1 MMLEVKNVTKVF
13 YSDKHEDLTALEDV
27 SLFVAEGEFV
37 SIIGPSGCGKS
48 TLLEMIAGLSKPTKG
63 EIYLNGQSI
72 VGRKGN
78 VAYMPQK
85 DVLFPWRT
93 IIENVIVPFEIQ
105 GVKRAKAKEEALNLL
120 PIFGLDKFA
129 DYYPD
134 KLSGGM
140 RQRANFL
147 RTLLFRKDVMLLDEP
162 FGKLDA
168 LTKMQMHEWL
178 LKILEQLNQTVLLVT
193 HDIEEA
199 ILLSD
204 RIYVFSSRP
213 GKVKGEVAVSLN
225 RPRTQEI
232 ITSSMFIEIKKHL
245 LDLLKS
251 D

>member
-13 YSDKHEDLTALEDV
+13 YSEQYGDLTALENV
-27 SLFVAEGEFV
+27 SLFVAKGEFV

-48 TLLEMIAGLSKPTKG
+48 TLLEMIAGLLKPTSG
-63 EIYLNGQSI
+63 DICLNGRSI
-72 VGRKGN
+72 TGKKGT

-93 IIENVIVPFEIQ
+93 IIENVIVPLEIQ
-105 GVKRAKAKEEALNLL
+105 GVKKAKAKEEALNLL
-120 PIFGLDKFA
+120 PIFGLEKFA

-168 LTKMQMHEWL
+168 LTKMQMHKWL

-213 GKVKGEVAVSLN
+213 GKIKGEVVVALD
-225 RPRTQEI
+225 RPRTPEM
-232 ITSSMFIEIKKHL
+232 ITSSMFMDIKKQL
-245 LDLLKS
+245 LDLLKA

>member
-13 YSDKHEDLTALEDV
+13 YSDKYEDLTALEDV
-27 SLFVAEGEFV
+27 SLYVAKGEFV

-93 IIENVIVPFEIQ
+93 IIENVTVPLEIQ
-105 GVKRAKAKEEALNLL
+105 GVKKAKAKEEALNLL
-120 PIFGLDKFA
+120 PIFGLEKFA
-129 DYYPD
+129 DHYPD
-134 KLSGGM
+134 MLSGGM

-168 LTKMQMHEWL
+168 LTKMQIHEWL
-178 LKILEQLNQTVLLVT
+178 LKILEQVNKTVLLVT

-204 RIYVFSSRP
+204 RIYVFSARP
-213 GKVKGEVAVSLN
+213 GKVKGEVAVPLN
-225 RPRTQEI
+225 RPRTQEM
-232 ITSSMFIEIKKHL
+232 ITSSTFIEIKKQL